1 MGSNETKLY
10 QLIMRDRTRQAEI
23 IKAGSEADDT
33 LTGGSGSDV
42 FVFRMDD
49 GNDTITDFTVNEDVL
64 RFGGADFEDIDVRI
78 ENGNTIVTY
87 GQTVITLEGVE
98 MNKDQVWAHVDN

>member
-1 MGSNETKLY
+1 M
-10 QLIMRDRTRQAEI
+10 A
-23 IKAGSEADDT
+23 
-33 LTGGSGSDV
+33 GSDV

-49 GNDTITDFTVNEDVL
+49 GNDTITDFTVNEDIL
-64 RFGGADFEDIDVRI
+64 RFSGADFEDIDVRT

-87 GQTVITLEGVE
+87 GQTIITLEGVE